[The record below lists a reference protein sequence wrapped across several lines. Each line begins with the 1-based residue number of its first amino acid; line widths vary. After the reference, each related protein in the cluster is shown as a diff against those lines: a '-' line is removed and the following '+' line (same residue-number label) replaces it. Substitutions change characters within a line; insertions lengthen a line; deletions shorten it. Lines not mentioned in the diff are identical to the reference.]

1 MSARPLRADA
11 ARNYER
17 IIGAAVEAFE
27 EIGPEATLE
36 QIAERAEVSVMTL
49 YRRFRNRDQL
59 IQAVFDHLLVTEIE
73 PATTVHTDDP
83 WQDLVDAL
91 TTTTELLVQRQV
103 IHSLALEFRAFAHE
117 TARHFLRSMQGLL
130 DRAIDAEAVR
140 PELEVRDL
148 VAVIIMTMAT
158 AHPGDPDGA
167 DRRRYLALLADG
179 LRPAPTTLPPPSS
192 HDLSGPPDCGQ

>member
-1 MSARPLRADA
+1 MSRRPLRADA

-17 IIGAAVEAFE
+17 IVGAAVLAFE

-59 IQAVFDHLLVTEIE
+59 IQAVFDHVLATEIE
-73 PATTVHTDDP
+73 PATTVRTDDP

-91 TTTTELLVQRQV
+91 TTVTDLLVQRQA
-103 IHSLALEFRAFAHE
+103 IHSLALEFQAFANE
-117 TARHFLRSMQGLL
+117 TAQHFLHSMQRLL
-130 DRAIDAEAVR
+130 SRAIDAKAVR

-148 VAVIIMTMAT
+148 VAVIVMTMAT
-158 AHPGDPDGA
+158 VHPDDPHGA
-167 DRRRYLALLADG
+167 DRRRYLALLAEG
-179 LRPAPTTLPPPSS
+179 LRPSPATLPPPSS
-192 HDLSGPPDCGQ
+192 HEVPGPPAHGR